1 MEMMVFRELTESD
14 QHFGLCSSISCF
26 IVLSPISALVW
37 EAGEHFGDL
46 VMDRNAMFLQ
56 FFR

>member
-1 MEMMVFRELTESD
+1 MEMVVFRELTESD
-14 QHFGLCSSISCF
+14 QHFDLFSSISCF

-37 EAGEHFGDL
+37 EAGEPFGAL
-46 VMDRNAMFLQ
+46 VMDRAAMFLQ